1 MSPQPAGRERGMAKI
16 HSNTPE
22 EPGLGAVVASHG
34 VSAWFVRE
42 VLPLEPAL
50 MNFLRRSWRNK
61 SEVPD
66 LRQDIYVRVYQ
77 AACMEI
83 PNPVKPFVFTVARN
97 LLINRI
103 HHDQVVSIETVS
115 DLDAFDMPMDEP
127 GPDRNVIARQE
138 LRVLLAALERLPNRA
153 RDVIVMR
160 KIEGLSRPE
169 IAKRLGIGEATV
181 AEHLTRGIRALTEIL
196 HGEIDLGAAS

>member
-1 MSPQPAGRERGMAKI
+1 MVKPNNNSPEGPERGVA
-16 HSNTPE
+16 
-22 EPGLGAVVASHG
+22 GAIVISQE
-34 VSAWFVRE
+34 VSDWFVRE

-61 SEVPD
+61 DEIAD
-66 LRQDIYVRVYQ
+66 LRQDVYVRVYQ
-77 AACMEI
+77 AACTEI

-115 DLDAFDMPMDEP
+115 DLDAFDVPMDEP
-127 GPDRNVIARQE
+127 GPDRNVMARQE
-138 LRVLLAALERLPNRA
+138 LRVLLVALDRLPKRA
-153 RDVIVMR
+153 REVIVMR

-169 IAKRLGIGEATV
+169 IARRLGIGEATV

-196 HGEIDLGAAS
+196 QGEIDLGAAS

>member
-1 MSPQPAGRERGMAKI
+1 MVNTHSSNPER
-16 HSNTPE
+16 PE
-22 EPGLGAVVASHG
+22 PSVAGAVAALHEVND
-34 VSAWFVRE
+34 WFVRE

-61 SEVPD
+61 SDVAD
-66 LRQDIYVRVYQ
+66 LRQDIYVRIYQ
-77 AACMEI
+77 AASREI
-83 PNPVKPFVFTVARN
+83 PHPVKPFVFAVARN

-103 HHDQVVSIETVS
+103 HHDQVVSIETVA
-115 DLDAFDMPMDEP
+115 DLDAFNTPADEP
-127 GPDRNVIARQE
+127 GPDRNAMARQE
-138 LRVLLAALERLPNRA
+138 LRVLMAALERLPNRA

-169 IAKRLGIGEATV
+169 IARRLGIGEATV

-196 HGEIDLGAAS
+196 QGEIDLGAAP